1 METPIKEQTVE
12 NDDFYYN
19 FYGCLDIEISDAD
32 YECDHVGDCSLEA
45 IEWLLE
51 NEYKL
56 REFSNGETDE
66 MNRII
71 DGALNDANPYYLLN
85 EEKELADYYSYENM
99 CVSDEEINQNLID
112 YDFDERVLGNMM
124 VSKFINSLNDNEKY
138 ILSCLLNG
146 MTHQEISDTMDC
158 TRQNVTR
165 TVERLG
171 TKAIDFL
178 SCN

>member
-1 METPIKEQTVE
+1 MVE
-12 NDDFYYN
+12 NDNTEALEWYYKN
-19 FYGCLDIEISDAD
+19 AYKLYDVTEINKTNAYDIIDKALDTIDAD
-32 YECDHVGDCSLEA
+32 YL
-45 IEWLLE
+45 
-51 NEYKL
+51 
-56 REFSNGETDE
+56 TDYE
-66 MNRII
+66 K
-71 DGALNDANPYYLLN
+71 AVAYYH
-85 EEKELADYYSYENM
+85 SYEDM
-99 CVSDEEINQNLID
+99 CYIDELIDDSLID
-112 YDFDERVLGNMM
+112 YDSCDNMLSDI
-124 VSKFINSLNDNEKY
+124 VVKDFINGLNVNEKY

>member
-1 METPIKEQTVE
+1 MVE
-12 NDDFYYN
+12 NDNTEALEWYAENGYR
-19 FYGCLDIEISDAD
+19 L
-32 YECDHVGDCSLEA
+32 YEDNVVK
-45 IEWLLE
+45 
-51 NEYKL
+51 KL
-56 REFSNGETDE
+56 RCEEVLDKALARLDEEFFDVSDKVDKASE
-66 MNRII
+66 
-71 DGALNDANPYYLLN
+71 
-85 EEKELADYYSYENM
+85 DYYHSFEDM
-99 CVSDEEINQNLID
+99 CAIDEEINQNLID
-112 YDFDERVLGNMM
+112 YDTCDTMISDMM
-124 VSKFINSLNDNEKY
+124 VKEFIGSLNDNEKY

>member
-1 METPIKEQTVE
+1 MEMPFKEQTVE
-12 NDDFYYN
+12 SDDRYYG
-19 FYGCLDIEISDAD
+19 FYGCLDIEIADAD
-32 YECDHVGDCSLEA
+32 YECDHVGDCSLEDFDDN
-45 IEWLLE
+45 LP
-51 NEYKL
+51 
-56 REFSNGETDE
+56 
-66 MNRII
+66 
-71 DGALNDANPYYLLN
+71 DA
-85 EEKELADYYSYENM
+85 
-99 CVSDEEINQNLID
+99 LID

-124 VSKFINSLNDNEKY
+124 VSKFVGSLSDNEKY

-178 SCN
+178 SYN

>member
-1 METPIKEQTVE
+1 MVGNDSTEALEWYAE
-12 NDDFYYN
+12 NGYRLYDDDEVSKLR
-19 FYGCLDIEISDAD
+19 LDEI
-32 YECDHVGDCSLEA
+32 LEEA
-45 IEWLLE
+45 LRLLE
-51 NEYKL
+51 EELEEDFVAASNKVDMASEDYHSFEDMCAIDEDIDEY
-56 REFSNGETDE
+56 
-66 MNRII
+66 
-71 DGALNDANPYYLLN
+71 Y
-85 EEKELADYYSYENM
+85 
-99 CVSDEEINQNLID
+99 VD
-112 YDFDERVLGNMM
+112 YDTCDIMLSDIM
-124 VSKFINSLNDNEKY
+124 VKDFIGSLNDNEKY

>member
-1 METPIKEQTVE
+1 MVE
-12 NDDFYYN
+12 NDSTEALEWYAENGYRL
-19 FYGCLDIEISDAD
+19 YGTDEFNKLRYEEVLD
-32 YECDHVGDCSLEA
+32 EA
-45 IEWLLE
+45 LALLE
-51 NEYKL
+51 EEFEEEFFDASDKVDKASEDYHSFEDMCAIDEDIDEY
-56 REFSNGETDE
+56 
-66 MNRII
+66 
-71 DGALNDANPYYLLN
+71 Y
-85 EEKELADYYSYENM
+85 
-99 CVSDEEINQNLID
+99 VD
-112 YDFDERVLGNMM
+112 YDTCDTMLSNMM
-124 VSKFINSLNDNEKY
+124 AKEFINSLNDNEKY

>member
-1 METPIKEQTVE
+1 MVE
-12 NDDFYYN
+12 NDSTEALEWYAENGYRL
-19 FYGCLDIEISDAD
+19 YGTDEFNKLR
-32 YECDHVGDCSLEA
+32 YEEVLEEA
-45 IEWLLE
+45 LRLLE
-51 NEYKL
+51 EEFEEEFFDAANKVDKASEDYHSFEDMCFIDEDIDEY
-56 REFSNGETDE
+56 
-66 MNRII
+66 
-71 DGALNDANPYYLLN
+71 Y
-85 EEKELADYYSYENM
+85 
-99 CVSDEEINQNLID
+99 VD
-112 YDFDERVLGNMM
+112 YDTCDTMLSDMM
-124 VSKFINSLNDNEKY
+124 AKEFINSLSYNEKY

>member
-1 METPIKEQTVE
+1 MEIPIKEQTVE
-12 NDDFYYN
+12 SDDFYYG
-19 FYGCLDIEISDAD
+19 FYGCLDIEITDAD
-32 YECDHVGDCSLEA
+32 YECDHVGDCSLEDFDDN
-45 IEWLLE
+45 LP
-51 NEYKL
+51 
-56 REFSNGETDE
+56 D
-66 MNRII
+66 
-71 DGALNDANPYYLLN
+71 
-85 EEKELADYYSYENM
+85 
-99 CVSDEEINQNLID
+99 VLID
-112 YDFDERVLGNMM
+112 YDFDERVIGNMM
-124 VSKFINSLNDNEKY
+124 VNKFIGSLSDNEKY

>member
-32 YECDHVGDCSLEA
+32 YECDHVGDCSLEDFDDN
-45 IEWLLE
+45 LP
-51 NEYKL
+51 
-56 REFSNGETDE
+56 
-66 MNRII
+66 
-71 DGALNDANPYYLLN
+71 DA
-85 EEKELADYYSYENM
+85 
-99 CVSDEEINQNLID
+99 LID

-124 VSKFINSLNDNEKY
+124 VSKFVRSLSDNEKY

-178 SCN
+178 SYN

>member
-1 METPIKEQTVE
+1 MVE
-12 NDDFYYN
+12 NDSTEALEWYAENGYR
-19 FYGCLDIEISDAD
+19 L
-32 YECDHVGDCSLEA
+32 YEEDVFKKLRCEEVLNKA
-45 IEWLLE
+45 LALLE
-51 NEYKL
+51 EEFFDASDKVDKASEDYHSFEDMCAIDEDIDEY
-56 REFSNGETDE
+56 
-66 MNRII
+66 
-71 DGALNDANPYYLLN
+71 Y
-85 EEKELADYYSYENM
+85 
-99 CVSDEEINQNLID
+99 VD
-112 YDFDERVLGNMM
+112 YDTCNTMLSDIMAKE
-124 VSKFINSLNDNEKY
+124 FINSLNDNEKY

>member
-1 METPIKEQTVE
+1 MVE
-12 NDDFYYN
+12 NDNTEALERYDKNAYKLYDSTEVN
-19 FYGCLDIEISDAD
+19 KLNAYDIIDKALDTIDANYLTD
-32 YECDHVGDCSLEA
+32 YEKAVA
-45 IEWLLE
+45 
-51 NEYKL
+51 
-56 REFSNGETDE
+56 
-66 MNRII
+66 
-71 DGALNDANPYYLLN
+71 YYH
-85 EEKELADYYSYENM
+85 SYEDM
-99 CVSDEEINQNLID
+99 CYIDELIDDSLID
-112 YDFDERVLGNMM
+112 YDSCDNMLSDI
-124 VSKFINSLNDNEKY
+124 VVKDFINGLNVNEKY

>member
-1 METPIKEQTVE
+1 MEIQIKEQTVE
-12 NDDFYYN
+12 SDDFYYG
-19 FYGCLDIEISDAD
+19 FYGCLDIEMTDAD
-32 YECDHVGDCSLEA
+32 YECDHVGDCSLEDFDDN
-45 IEWLLE
+45 LP
-51 NEYKL
+51 
-56 REFSNGETDE
+56 D
-66 MNRII
+66 
-71 DGALNDANPYYLLN
+71 
-85 EEKELADYYSYENM
+85 
-99 CVSDEEINQNLID
+99 VLID

-124 VSKFINSLNDNEKY
+124 VSKFVRSLSDNEKY

-178 SCN
+178 SYN

>member
-1 METPIKEQTVE
+1 MVE
-12 NDDFYYN
+12 NDSTEALEWYDKNAYKLYDSTEVN
-19 FYGCLDIEISDAD
+19 KLNAYDIIDKALDTIDAD
-32 YECDHVGDCSLEA
+32 YL
-45 IEWLLE
+45 
-51 NEYKL
+51 
-56 REFSNGETDE
+56 TDYE
-66 MNRII
+66 K
-71 DGALNDANPYYLLN
+71 AVAYYH
-85 EEKELADYYSYENM
+85 SYEDM
-99 CVSDEEINQNLID
+99 CYIDELIDDSLID
-112 YDFDERVLGNMM
+112 YDSCDNMLSDII
-124 VSKFINSLNDNEKY
+124 VKDFINGLNVNEKY

>member
-1 METPIKEQTVE
+1 MVE
-12 NDDFYYN
+12 NDSTEAFDWYAENGYR
-19 FYGCLDIEISDAD
+19 L
-32 YECDHVGDCSLEA
+32 YEDDVFKKLRYEEVLNKA
-45 IEWLLE
+45 LALLE
-51 NEYKL
+51 E
-56 REFSNGETDE
+56 EF
-66 MNRII
+66 
-71 DGALNDANPYYLLN
+71 
-85 EEKELADYYSYENM
+85 
-99 CVSDEEINQNLID
+99 DEEFFDASNKVDKASEDYHSFEDMCAIDEDIDEYYVD
-112 YDFDERVLGNMM
+112 YDTCNTMLSDIM
-124 VSKFINSLNDNEKY
+124 VKDFVGSLNDNEKY

>member
-1 METPIKEQTVE
+1 MVE
-12 NDDFYYN
+12 NDNTEALEWYSENAYKLYDVTEINKLNAYDIIDKA
-19 FYGCLDIEISDAD
+19 LDTLDAEYLTD
-32 YECDHVGDCSLEA
+32 YEKAVA
-45 IEWLLE
+45 
-51 NEYKL
+51 
-56 REFSNGETDE
+56 
-66 MNRII
+66 
-71 DGALNDANPYYLLN
+71 YYH
-85 EEKELADYYSYENM
+85 SYEDM
-99 CVSDEEINQNLID
+99 CYIDELIDDSLID
-112 YDFDERVLGNMM
+112 YDSCDNMLSD
-124 VSKFINSLNDNEKY
+124 VVVKDFINGLNVNEKY

>member
-1 METPIKEQTVE
+1 MEMPFKERTVE
-12 NDDFYYN
+12 SDDLYYG
-19 FYGCLDIEISDAD
+19 FYGCLDIEITDAD
-32 YECDHVGDCSLEA
+32 YECDHVGDCSLED
-45 IEWLLE
+45 
-51 NEYKL
+51 
-56 REFSNGETDE
+56 F
-66 MNRII
+66 
-71 DGALNDANPYYLLN
+71 NDNLPDL
-85 EEKELADYYSYENM
+85 
-99 CVSDEEINQNLID
+99 LID
-112 YDFDERVLGNMM
+112 YDFDERILANMM
-124 VSKFINSLNDNEKY
+124 VNEFISDLNDNEKY

>member
-1 METPIKEQTVE
+1 MVE
-12 NDDFYYN
+12 NDNTEALEWYDKNAYKLYDSTEVN
-19 FYGCLDIEISDAD
+19 KLNAYDIIDKALDTIDANYLTD
-32 YECDHVGDCSLEA
+32 YEKAVA
-45 IEWLLE
+45 
-51 NEYKL
+51 
-56 REFSNGETDE
+56 
-66 MNRII
+66 
-71 DGALNDANPYYLLN
+71 YYH
-85 EEKELADYYSYENM
+85 SYEDM
-99 CVSDEEINQNLID
+99 CYIDELIDDSLID
-112 YDFDERVLGNMM
+112 YDSCDNMLSDI
-124 VSKFINSLNDNEKY
+124 VVKDFINGLNVNEKY

>member
-1 METPIKEQTVE
+1 MVE
-12 NDDFYYN
+12 NDSTEAFEWYDENAYRI
-19 FYGCLDIEISDAD
+19 YGTDEFR
-32 YECDHVGDCSLEA
+32 
-45 IEWLLE
+45 
-51 NEYKL
+51 KL
-56 REFSNGETDE
+56 RAEEVIDKALELLDGEFVAASNKLDKASEDYHSFEDMCAIDE
-66 MNRII
+66 DI
-71 DGALNDANPYYLLN
+71 DEYY
-85 EEKELADYYSYENM
+85 
-99 CVSDEEINQNLID
+99 ID
-112 YDFDERVLGNMM
+112 YDTCGTMLSDMM
-124 VSKFINSLNDNEKY
+124 VKEFINSLNDKEKY

>member
-1 METPIKEQTVE
+1 MEMPFKEQTVE
-12 NDDFYYN
+12 IDDLYYG
-19 FYGCLDIEISDAD
+19 FYGCLDIEITDAD
-32 YECDHVGDCSLEA
+32 YECDHVGDCSLED
-45 IEWLLE
+45 
-51 NEYKL
+51 
-56 REFSNGETDE
+56 FD
-66 MNRII
+66 
-71 DGALNDANPYYLLN
+71 D
-85 EEKELADYYSYENM
+85 
-99 CVSDEEINQNLID
+99 NLPDVLVD

-124 VSKFINSLNDNEKY
+124 VNKFIRSLNDNEKY

-171 TKAIDFL
+171 AKAIDFL

>member
-1 METPIKEQTVE
+1 MVE
-12 NDDFYYN
+12 NDSTEAFEWYDENAYQLYDSTEIN
-19 FYGCLDIEISDAD
+19 KRNAYDIIDKALDTIDANYLTD
-32 YECDHVGDCSLEA
+32 YEKA
-45 IEWLLE
+45 I
-51 NEYKL
+51 
-56 REFSNGETDE
+56 
-66 MNRII
+66 
-71 DGALNDANPYYLLN
+71 AYYH
-85 EEKELADYYSYENM
+85 SYEDM
-99 CVSDEEINQNLID
+99 CYMDELIDDTLID
-112 YDFDERVLGNMM
+112 YDSCDNMLSDII
-124 VSKFINSLNDNEKY
+124 VKDFINGLNVNEKY